1 MLYLLPNQNNTI
13 VVTWSQRA
21 TDANAAYYLL
31 ITRHIE
37 TQVEQTIIVPKA
49 SNLSQYTQRYDR
61 FTIATQFTREG
72 QYEYTCYE
80 ATGTNVS
87 TCIAVV
93 DSGLILVK
101 TTEQSY
107 LNPGGEKQYAVF
119 APAVTPSNPA
129 PTPIIITTEGIYS
142 GFVSVQVSGTVSG
155 NIYYTTD
162 GTTPS
167 SQNGTL
173 YDDNNRPVL
182 TATALF
188 QARLYADGFTLG
200 NVASAYYTIIP
211 LSVSITPA
219 AGIYPVDAPPFIEFV
234 TNTELGQIYYT
245 LDGSTPTIASGTLY
259 TGGFT
264 LSEPATVKARV
275 FESPAAPS
283 DVATSVFQLK
293 LTTPFVDPV
302 SGTFTSN
309 VFVNFSQLFGLGN
322 IFVSFN
328 GAPEID
334 LTDEGI
340 TLDINTSWTAQT
352 RLINYVSSDV
362 VSGSVTIQCAA
373 PTISPAGGTFD
384 ASQEVTL
391 ITNEAGGS
399 TYYTTNGS
407 EPTIA
412 SGTLY
417 TAPFTITADTTVKA
431 KTFRTNTEPSTT
443 VQAVFVEIQPMIL
456 LGDADSSGGS
466 RLYRSFN
473 AGSSW
478 TELQPFGNVDRQYA
492 DSAISTDSQSIFLI
506 ASSGGT
512 NFLTVSKD
520 SGTTWQT
527 PTLPGTLFS
536 ASNCQGSEDGTK
548 IVMIANIGL
557 GLRVLVSE
565 DGGLSFEERSPI
577 NASFSVAAITP
588 NGSTIYAMRGSGASA
603 LDVIYR
609 STDMGLN
616 WSVVVNAATFTPF
629 SAVCSNNYLYYHDSN
644 GFTDHRVPHD
654 STVVTQI
661 TTSINNALLAVSH
674 NDEVLLAVQFGGGNQ
689 IRRSTNLGASFS
701 VITIPFASA
710 QRDVAVSANGTRA
723 VIGAISSNACYS
735 SDSGANFS
743 NFPTTPGSGARIWQV
758 ANLN

>member
-1 MLYLLPNQNNTI
+1 MLYLLPNQSNTI

-21 TDANAAYYLL
+21 TNANAAYYLL

-37 TQVEQTIIVPKA
+37 TQVEQTIIVPKS
-49 SNLSQYTQRYDR
+49 SNLSNYTKRYDR

-211 LSVSITPA
+211 VDLSATPSGGTFLLGALSSIVLESNSQTA
-219 AGIYPVDAPPFIEFV
+219 D
-234 TNTELGQIYYT
+234 IYYT
-245 LDGSTPTIASGTLY
+245 TDGSEPTTGSTIYSAAIPAFDRITTL
-259 TGGFT
+259 
-264 LSEPATVKARV
+264 KARA
-275 FESPAAPS
+275 FAPPAAPS
-283 DVATSVFQLK
+283 AIITESYQMKANAPTLDTASGTYISSRTIVATN
-293 LTTPFVDPV
+293 PNP
-302 SGTFTSN
+302 SGTIEYNINASGWIASGAVTLTESASVAFRVVASGLYVTS
-309 VFVNFSQLFGLGN
+309 
-322 IFVSFN
+322 
-328 GAPEID
+328 E
-334 LTDEGI
+334 E
-340 TLDINTSWTAQT
+340 TSVA
-352 RLINYVSSDV
+352 
-362 VSGSVTIQCAA
+362 VTIQCAA

-391 ITNEAGGS
+391 TTNEVGGT
-399 TYYTTNGS
+399 TYYTTDGS

-512 NFLTVSKD
+512 NFLAVSKD

-557 GLRVLVSE
+557 GLRVLVSD

-577 NASFSVAAITP
+577 NATFSVAAITP
-588 NGSTIYAMRGSGASA
+588 DGSTIYAMRASGASA

-654 STVVTQI
+654 STVVTLI
-661 TTSINNALLAVSH
+661 TTSINNAILAVSH
-674 NDEVLLAVQFGGGNQ
+674 NDELLLAVQFGGGNQ

-701 VITIPFASA
+701 AITIPFSSA

-723 VIGAISSNACYS
+723 VIGAVSSNACYS
-735 SDSGANFS
+735 SDSGVNFS
-743 NFPTTPGSGARIWQV
+743 NFPTTPGSGASIWQV